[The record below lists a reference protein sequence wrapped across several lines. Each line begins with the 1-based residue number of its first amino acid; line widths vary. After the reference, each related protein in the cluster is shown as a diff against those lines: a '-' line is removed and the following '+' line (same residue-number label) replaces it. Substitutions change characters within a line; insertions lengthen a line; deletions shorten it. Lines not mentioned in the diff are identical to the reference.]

1 MNCNKGDLAVVVSSV
16 WETNIG
22 LFVEVIG
29 PWSPGQCG
37 VDDLLD
43 SGPIW
48 HCKAKGKIRYES
60 VFGHAVYMDEGP
72 IPDHSLRPIRPG
84 RAKRDEC
91 VKNETPDHQLA

>member
-16 WETNIG
+16 WESNIG

-37 VDDLLD
+37 VHDLLE

-60 VFGHAVYMDEGP
+60 VFGRTVYMDEGP
-72 IPDHSLRPIRPG
+72 IPDHLLRPIRP
-84 RAKRDEC
+84 RQTEC
-91 VKNETPDHQLA
+91 DKNVIHEIDSPQFA